1 MPEPSDTVLLMHP
14 IADGFDFLAPG
25 SSFDYRFADHDVF

>member
-1 MPEPSDTVLLMHP
+1 MHP

-25 SSFDYRFADHDVF
+25 RTFDYRFADHDVF